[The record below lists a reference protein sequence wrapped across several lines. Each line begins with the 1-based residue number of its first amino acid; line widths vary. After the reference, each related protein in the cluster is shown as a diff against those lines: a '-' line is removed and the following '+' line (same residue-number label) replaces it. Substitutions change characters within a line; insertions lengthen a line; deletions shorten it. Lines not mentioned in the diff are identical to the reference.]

1 MKIKLN
7 SPVSFLPDLND
18 EELATIRKLYKNEIF
33 LIKDRLINVPTDG
46 AISGHEAIRTYL
58 QTLKKKPGSEIDV
71 MGVLSFANSFQQLRD
86 LLHLLERINWQNNR
100 FAKLQALETSAII
113 MQNEARLLSDAVKN
127 LFIYL
132 EK

>member
-46 AISGHEAIRTYL
+46 AISGHEAIRAYL

-127 LFIYL
+127 LFTYL
-132 EK
+132 GY